1 MKMLRHVSFAFL
13 ALTLVGAGVHAK
25 AETLLFENTLSDS
38 GSNNLFGLGQELTVN
53 TTTELTGIAFDLS
66 TNNPTSPDVKYM
78 IWNSDNSQLL
88 YTSGAVAIATS
99 TTKSWVEIPV
109 TYTLNA
115 GSTYFIAAIA
125 DAKMSIGLTA
135 LTDVNVNDG
144 FTVISNNGDYS
155 TYSSPKHTG
164 NGTRSIALQL
174 FGTQIPSVTPSAVPE
189 PGSIALVGTGLL
201 GLAGAGRRRWR
212 C

>member
-1 MKMLRHVSFAFL
+1 MKMLRHLSFAFL
-13 ALTLVGAGVHAK
+13 TLTLVSAGVHAK
-25 AETLLFENTLSDS
+25 AETLLFENTLADS

-53 TTTELTGIAFDLS
+53 TTTNLTGIAFDLS
-66 TNNPTSPDVKYM
+66 TNNSTSPDVKYM
-78 IWNSDNSQLL
+78 IWSGDNSQLL
-88 YTSGAVAIATS
+88 YTSGSVAIVTS

-115 GSTYFIAAIA
+115 GSTYFIAALA
-125 DAKMSIGLTA
+125 DAKMSIGLTG

-144 FTVISNNGDYS
+144 FTVISNNGDYT
-155 TYSSPKHTG
+155 TYNSPKFIG

-174 FGTQIPSVTPSAVPE
+174 YGTQVASVTQSAVPE
-189 PGSIALVGTGLL
+189 PGSITLLGTGLL
-201 GLAGAGRRRWR
+201 GLAGTIRRRWM